1 MLVMKARS
9 EILEEYLNL
18 KFEER
23 LQIYYIYAGFIYCMV
38 LRHFSAHQG
47 YTALQ
52 LYIDKIKTGCTEYIY
67 GFIVEM
73 NAIDSRDERDW
84 LFKFFCSSFFS
95 FFRASFFN
103 SFVHRFLKF
112 FCSSF
117 F

>member
-1 MLVMKARS
+1 MLMLVMKARS

-18 KFEER
+18 KIEER
-23 LQIYYIYAGFIYCMV
+23 VQIYYICGFIYCMV

-73 NAIDSRDERDW
+73 NAIDSRDERD
-84 LFKFFCSSFFS
+84 
-95 FFRASFFN
+95 
-103 SFVHRFLKF
+103 
-112 FCSSF
+112 
-117 F
+117 